1 MKKTIFG
8 SDNSQKEVVLPQSL
22 QRQKTGLLRLTIL
35 GGIIVSGN
43 YEQDVMAPGN
53 ENKKFSNQRHS
64 KPDTEILVNRNI

>member
-8 SDNSQKEVVLPQSL
+8 SDHSQKEVVLPQSL

-43 YEQDVMAPGN
+43 YEQDVMAPG
-53 ENKKFSNQRHS
+53 KKIKNSPT
-64 KPDTEILVNRNI
+64 KDTPNLIPRS